1 MENKNQGQVKVIDQ
15 KELKRRKK
23 KAKKPF
29 SQRFKKNLPLM
40 AFCLPGFIWFAI
52 MSYLPMF
59 GVIIPFKDYK
69 VFSKNFFYNLFH
81 SEWIGF
87 DNFKFFFQSNDAWV
101 IIRNTIL

>member
-15 KELKRRKK
+15 KELERRKK
-23 KAKKPF
+23 KSKKPF

-69 VFSKNFFYNLFH
+69 VFF
-81 SEWIGF
+81 
-87 DNFKFFFQSNDAWV
+87 
-101 IIRNTIL
+101 